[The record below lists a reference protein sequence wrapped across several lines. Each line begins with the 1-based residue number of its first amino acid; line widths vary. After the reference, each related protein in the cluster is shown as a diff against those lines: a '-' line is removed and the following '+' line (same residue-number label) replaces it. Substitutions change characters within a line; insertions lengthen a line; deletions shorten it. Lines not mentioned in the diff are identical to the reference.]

1 MKDFVMSNGIKV
13 PFPAFGTYKTTLE
26 KGRQPILDAILAG
39 YRHFDTAAAYGN
51 EEELGI
57 AIKES
62 GIPRGEFFITT
73 KLWAAEQGRE
83 KAMAGIKG
91 SLERL
96 GFDYVDLYLLHWPRL
111 NGSKSDP
118 SDNSWVELNK
128 ETWQAMNDMYDA
140 GLARGIGVSNFL
152 SHHLENIS
160 GIGVMPMVNQIEFH
174 PGYIQKE
181 TVDYCHKSGIVVEG
195 WSPLGRGRVLK
206 HPLLIELGKKYGVS
220 TSLICLRFALQMGVL
235 PLPKA
240 TSRERILENMSFA
253 DFEISQED
261 VAKICEMPLAGWS
274 GEHPDK
280 MRQDAVW
287 F

>member
-1 MKDFVMSNGIKV
+1 MNSFVMSNGINV
-13 PFPAFGTYKTTLE
+13 PFPAFGTYKSTLE
-26 KGRQPILDAILAG
+26 RGRQPILDAIEAG
-39 YRHFDTAAAYGN
+39 YRHFDTASAYGN
-51 EEELGI
+51 EEELGL

-62 GIPRGEFFITT
+62 GISRSEFFITT

-83 KAMAGIKG
+83 KAFMGING

-96 GFDYVDLYLLHWPRL
+96 GLDYVDLYLLHWPRL

-118 SDNSWVELNK
+118 DDNSWIELNK
-128 ETWQAMNDMYDA
+128 ETWQAMNEMYSE
-140 GLARGIGVSNFL
+140 GLANGIGVSNFL

-160 GIGVMPMVNQIEFH
+160 GIGITPMVNQIEFH

-181 TVDYCHKSGIVVEG
+181 TVDYCHDRGIVVEG
-195 WSPLGRGRVLK
+195 WSPLGRGRVLE
-206 HPLLIELGKKYGVS
+206 HPLLKELSEKYGVS
-220 TSLICLRFALQMGVL
+220 TSSICLRFALQMGVL

-240 TSRERILENMSFA
+240 TSKERILGNMSFVN
-253 DFEISQED
+253 FEISSED
-261 VAKICEMPLAGWS
+261 MRRICEMPLAGWS

-280 MRQDAVW
+280 PRQEAVY